1 MAQADTVLR
10 DFILNVLSD
19 EEFQKLAEK
28 DGNQLYFT
36 DLIEYYTKK
45 EAQALMTLFR
55 GQFANWESVPTS
67 IADYASDFA
76 GSKTP
81 TQNNIMVVKDAS
93 GYATDACDILT
104 HVQSTG
110 TQYINL
116 GIIPTVG
123 MKYVASFQASNS
135 TSGTIFGT
143 DGCDMHVYQGDKNP
157 VTEVNIGASTL
168 NTIGVSSGFDVNYEL
183 TVKEKGVVSKASSIT
198 LSNPYSGDLPATEM
212 YLLAKNTADTATD
225 FSACIVK
232 GFKVYEGETLLMDL
246 APARRVLDG
255 AIGFI
260 DKITNVFYENLGAD
274 PLIAGNVVSGGE
286 TPTDTNGSWL
296 FIYNGDW
303 NDDGKSGWTPAF
315 ALGGGTGGA
324 GVDSVNG
331 KTGSVTLTAND
342 VNAYTKEE
350 VDAKVSSGGTLPT
363 RYVAA
368 INGKTG
374 EVFLGCREIGT
385 YTTEEIDA
393 KIDEKIGQNE
403 LKDVFETIY
412 PVGSIYIGTQSTCPM
427 SIILPNSSWVLVSSG
442 RALWTGDGSN
452 ANTTIEAGLP
462 NIKGQMKGGL
472 RCYETNGAFRTLS
485 NYNTAPNDYDYG
497 SVAGI
502 ELDASISSP
511 IYGNSDTVQPPA
523 YVVNVW
529 RRTE

>member
-1 MAQADTVLR
+1 MAQVDTVLR

-19 EEFQKLAEK
+19 EEFQNLAEK

-45 EAQALMTLFR
+45 EARALMTLFR
-55 GQFANWESVPTS
+55 GQFADWASVPTS
-67 IADYASDFA
+67 IADYLSDFA

-81 TQNNIMVVKDAS
+81 TQNNFMVVKDAS

-123 MKYVASFQASNS
+123 MKYVASFQASDS
-135 TSGTIFGT
+135 TTGTIFGT
-143 DGCDMHVYQGDKNP
+143 DGCDMHVYQGDSNP
-157 VTEVNIGASTL
+157 VTEVNIGTSTL
-168 NTIGVSSGFDVNYEL
+168 NTIGFASGIDINYEL
-183 TVKEKGVVSKASSIT
+183 TINETVVTSKTTNIT
-198 LSNPYSGDLPATEM
+198 LTNPYSGDLPATEM

-232 GFKVYEGETLLMDL
+232 GFKVYEGENLLMDL
-246 APARRVLDG
+246 VPARRVLDG
-255 AIGFI
+255 AIGFM
-260 DKITNVFYENLGAD
+260 DVTTNAFYENLGAD
-274 PLIAGNVVSGGE
+274 PLIAGDVVSAA
-286 TPTDTNGSWL
+286 TPDDTTGSWA

-303 NDDGKSGWTPAF
+303 NDNGKSGWTPAF
-315 ALGGGTGGA
+315 ALGGSGGA

-331 KTGSVTLTAND
+331 KTGTVNLTAND
-342 VNAYTKEE
+342 VNAYTK
-350 VDAKVSSGGTLPT
+350 
-363 RYVAA
+363 
-368 INGKTG
+368 
-374 EVFLGCREIGT
+374 
-385 YTTEEIDA
+385 EEIDA

-427 SIILPNSSWVLVSSG
+427 SIILPDSSWVLVSSG

-452 ANTTIEAGLP
+452 ANTTIEPGLP
-462 NIKGQMKGGL
+462 NITGEAHIPATYGSASSS
-472 RCYETNGAFRTLS
+472 GAFYTKNIGISSSPNSDNKAGDLS
-485 NYNTAPNDYDYG
+485 IY
-497 SVAGI
+497 I
-502 ELDASISSP
+502 DASRVSSV
-511 IYGNSDTVQPPA
+511 YGNSDTVQPPA